1 MSAWTFLELRHNVA
15 KATKWQVFGV
25 ERLFFESVVNDTF
38 EEDSEESKHSEGH
51 EDEDHE
57 EDYS

>member
-1 MSAWTFLELRHNVA
+1 M
-15 KATKWQVFGV
+15 FGV

-38 EEDSEESKHSEGH
+38 EDDSEESKHSEGH

-57 EDYS
+57 EDYSGLEAYALMINKDTV